1 MSGGAVAHHL
11 TVDVEEFFHST
22 TLTEIVPQ
30 ASWNGMPRRAPE
42 VIDWLLDELERRGAH
57 ATFFVLGWLAE
68 REPAMVERIARA
80 GHEVAGHT
88 WDHRKVTEQTP
99 EEFRSSVARTRALLE
114 SLTGRPVI
122 GFRAPSFSIGP
133 GMEWAFD
140 VLLEE
145 RHRYD
150 SSLFPISVHPGYGYP
165 GAVRDTHVIE
175 RPAGPIT
182 EVPPLTLQAGP
193 MRLPAA
199 GGAYL
204 RFFPYALVRAGLRQA
219 ERRGAA
225 GTVYLHP
232 WDLDPGIER
241 LPLTPLHTLR
251 LHGGA
256 RAARRRL
263 LRLLDEFRFTSI
275 ERSLDARPA
284 PRA

>member
-1 MSGGAVAHHL
+1 MSAPHHL

-22 TLTEIVPQ
+22 TLTELVPQ
-30 ASWNGMPRRAPE
+30 ARWNAMPRRAPE
-42 VIDWLLDELERRGAH
+42 VVDWLLAELEGRGAC

-88 WDHRKVTEQTP
+88 WDHRKVTEQSP
-99 EEFRSSVARTRALLE
+99 EEFRISVRRTRDLLE
-114 SLTGRPVI
+114 DLTGAPVF

-133 GMEWAFD
+133 GMEWALD

-145 RHRYD
+145 GHRYD
-150 SSLFPISVHPGYGYP
+150 SSLFPISMHPGYGYP
-165 GAVRDTHVIE
+165 GAERDVHVIE

-182 EVPPLTLQAGP
+182 EVPPLTLQMGTV
-193 MRLPAA
+193 RVPAA

-219 ERRGAA
+219 ERRGVP

-241 LPLTPLHTLR
+241 IPLAPLHALR
-251 LHGGA
+251 LHGGT

-275 ERSLDARPA
+275 ARSLALDGGAGA
-284 PRA
+284 